1 MSYQFDEK
9 LTSALERCG
18 WHPKRKVKT
27 SHYASDWKKDGYQ
40 IFRQA
45 LEFAESF
52 GGITLL
58 HPAYSGGASDESCF
72 DPSAA
77 TRRLDRAWV
86 VEDYER
92 LAKEILVPVGQGYFG
107 HLTYLIG
114 NRGGFYGGFDDYFCK
129 IGASVEEA
137 MVRIIFNKEFNKLS
151 D

>member
-1 MSYQFDEK
+1 M
-9 LTSALERCG
+9 
-18 WHPKRKVKT
+18 RKVET
-27 SHYASDWKKDGYQ
+27 SQYISDWREGGYQ
-40 IFRQA
+40 IFAQA

-52 GGITLL
+52 GEITLL
-58 HPAYSGGASDESCF
+58 HPAYSGGVSDESCF
-72 DPSAA
+72 DHSAA

-92 LAKEILVPVGQGYFG
+92 LAKEILVPVGQGYSG

-137 MVRIIFNKEFNKLS
+137 MVRIIFNKELNKLS
-151 D
+151 DLLYCNRQPERQRN